1 MLSRS
6 AFNTTTQSPEG
17 RDIPSGERRVLPV
30 YKEDDMTLVEM
41 KKYKRRCFVRV
52 FSGTDVDLLTPQPKN
67 ILLQDIAY
75 HLSKIERYNG
85 ACKFSVTVGLH
96 SLMVADILPAELKP
110 YGLLHDASEAYLGDV
125 VGPLKDLL
133 PGYQEIEGNLMRV
146 ILEKYGLRFPMPPEV
161 KEADKAVLAAEMRQA
176 NGWHDLAQEIGHA
189 APVIL
194 YNLPQYVVFERLLS
208 AFRKF
213 FPDTE

>member
-1 MLSRS
+1 
-6 AFNTTTQSPEG
+6 
-17 RDIPSGERRVLPV
+17 
-30 YKEDDMTLVEM
+30 MTLMEM

-52 FSGTDVDLLTPQPKN
+52 FSGMNVDLLNPSPEN

-96 SLMVADILPAELKP
+96 SLMVADILPAKFKP

-146 ILEKYGLRFPMPPEV
+146 ILGKYGLRYPMPPEV

-176 NGWHDLAQEIGHA
+176 NGWHDLAAEIGQA
-189 APVIL
+189 APVVL
-194 YNLPQYVVFERLLS
+194 YDLPQYVVFERLLC
-208 AFRKF
+208 AFREY
-213 FPDTE
+213 FPDAK

>member
-1 MLSRS
+1 
-6 AFNTTTQSPEG
+6 
-17 RDIPSGERRVLPV
+17 
-30 YKEDDMTLVEM
+30 
-41 KKYKRRCFVRV
+41 
-52 FSGTDVDLLTPQPKN
+52 VDLLNPRPESIT
-67 ILLQDIAY
+67 LQDIAY

-96 SLMVADILPAELKP
+96 SLMVAEVLPVELKP

-133 PGYQEIEGNLMRV
+133 PGYQEVEGNLMKV
-146 ILEKYGLRFPMPPEV
+146 ILEKYGLRFPVPPEV

-176 NGWHDLAQEIGHA
+176 NGWYDLAAEIGQA
-189 APVIL
+189 APVVL
-194 YNLPQYVVFERLLS
+194 YDLPQYVVFERLLR
-208 AFRKF
+208 AFREF